1 MSVSRELGRPG
12 AKLARRAE
20 MKRAEE
26 IQGVVEGL
34 ARLALAIGEV
44 GLGMTWLGMTWL
56 EHGVNGLDGAM
67 SG

>member
-1 MSVSRELGRPG
+1 
-12 AKLARRAE
+12 

>member
-1 MSVSRELGRPG
+1 
-12 AKLARRAE
+12 

-34 ARLALAIGEV
+34 ARLALATGAV
-44 GLGMTWLGMTWL
+44 GLEMTWLGMTRL
-56 EHGVNGLDGAM
+56 EHGVNWLDGAV